1 MKKLAKS
8 TLPDNHSF
16 NDFKSFGPP
25 ATKDGEFSGTKV
37 ADFGCFDNQGR
48 DSNKYY
54 SAAVCQST
62 INNKWYVYVQ
72 FGRTGNA
79 KYDFQFFDCDSEQD
93 AQKAYEKQCS
103 SKNDKRGEWYQHPQL
118 GKILRAKSGKD
129 CYLVRNM
136 ATRLSALPDV
146 ARISTKKTVKSSQ
159 FDQQTEA
166 LLRDLQTGTVSYT
179 KSKFSSGMVPDLDSI
194 NQARTIL
201 SLAAKTNKDDELN
214 ELTKILYSKI
224 PKSTYI
230 GEKVELSSENIKSWY
245 DDLDAFESA
254 FNSLESGVENYNIK
268 YLLKYIDKSNQLWYN
283 IERLVKSSTRNRHS
297 YIPGQIKI
305 ENIWEVTNIPKEF
318 LEEQERVAKEFKG
331 QGFPL
336 IFQPE
341 RTDLEKR
348 SNCQLLFHGSR
359 SCNINGII
367 SSGFRL
373 PKELSGVS
381 INGAINGP
389 GLYHGLD
396 YRKSAGYCSIPNSYW
411 AKGSGTINGRKAFMF
426 INDVILGNSYIIS
439 KPRPESSPPNGYHS
453 VIADTTGSFQNEE
466 AMSYHS
472 KFVWPRF
479 LIEFEI

>member
-1 MKKLAKS
+1 MKLKKS
-8 TLPDNHSF
+8 QLPNGHNF
-16 NDFKSFGPP
+16 NNF
-25 ATKDGEFSGTKV
+25 TFSGKFAEKDCCLENTEAAYLGSFETEIKNSNKFY
-37 ADFGCFDNQGR
+37 FGC
-48 DSNKYY
+48 
-54 SAAVCQST
+54 VCQSSV
-62 INNKWYVYVQ
+62 NNLWYSY
-72 FGRTGNA
+72 FEWGRTGLKA
-79 KYDFQFFDCDSEQD
+79 DYQF
-93 AQKAYEKQCS
+93 YEFS
-103 SKNDKRGEWYQHPQL
+103 SKEDAIKNYKKQIESKNIKRGILTKHPIL
-118 GKILRAKSGKD
+118 GDILKPKPGKD
-129 CYLVRNM
+129 LYLIRKM
-136 ATRLSALPDV
+136 AVISCNIPSV
-146 ARISTKKTVKSSQ
+146 SQISTKKTVSKSSQ

-254 FNSLESGVENYNIK
+254 FNSLESGVENYNVK

-318 LEEQERVAKEFKG
+318 LEEQEKVAKEFNG
-331 QGFPL
+331 TGFPL

-341 RTDLEKR
+341 RTELEKR

-359 SCNINGII
+359 SCNINSII
-367 SSGFRL
+367 STGFKL
-373 PKELSGVS
+373 PKELSGIS

-389 GLYHGLD
+389 ALYHGLD
-396 YRKSAGYCSIPNSYW
+396 YRKSVGYCSVPNSYW

-439 KPRPESSPPNGYHS
+439 RPRPESNAPNGYHS

-466 AMSYHS
+466 AMSYD
-472 KFVWPRF
+472 KRFVWPRF
-479 LIEFEI
+479 LLEFDI

>member
-1 MKKLAKS
+1 MQKLAKS

-37 ADFGCFDNQGR
+37 ADFGCFTQDCK

-62 INNKWYVYVQ
+62 INNKWYCYCQ
-72 FGRTGNA
+72 WGRVGQV

-118 GKILRAKSGKD
+118 GKILRAKKGKD

-146 ARISTKKTVKSSQ
+146 GRISTKKTIKSSQ
-159 FDQQTEA
+159 FDSQTEA

-230 GEKVELSSENIKSWY
+230 GEKVELSSDNIKSWY

-341 RTDLEKR
+341 RIELEKK
-348 SNCQLLFHGSR
+348 SNCQLLIHGSR
-359 SCNINGII
+359 SCNIGGILT
-367 SSGFRL
+367 GFRL
-373 PKELSGVS
+373 PKDLSGVA
-381 INGAINGP
+381 INGANLGP
-389 GLYHGLD
+389 GAYHASD
-396 YRKSAGYCSIPNSYW
+396 YKKSLGYCSIKGGYW
-411 AKGSGTINGRKAFMF
+411 SSGSGAISNRKAFIF
-426 INDVILGNSYIIS
+426 LNDVILGNPHIVSRPHGFN
-439 KPRPESSPPNGYHS
+439 KPPEGYHS
-453 VIADTTGSFQNEE
+453 VIADTKGSFQNEE
-466 AMSYHS
+466 
-472 KFVWPRF
+472 FVVYSVDRFYPRF
-479 LIEFEI
+479 LIEFDI